1 MLTLSHATLQL
12 QPTKTTCPLPVLRV
26 ENPPPMLLSAAP
38 QVPVESSEPLS
49 LKDAKA
55 EDILKG
61 LQAMS
66 PEDRKKVEDALKI
79 VEKDM
84 MAKVARIY
92 KCSSGNG
99 DWGDYE
105 MQVNLKPDAS
115 GHVKE
120 QTVMF
125 RDSPEETETWYG
137 TWQIRGDIV
146 TFTGTELEKETS
158 GAGGVHKSPKEAGRK
173 EFKYKVLDGALVQ
186 VGGPENEELD
196 LPFKDGKKKTLT

>member
-1 MLTLSHATLQL
+1 MSTLSHATLQL

-26 ENPPPMLLSAAP
+26 ENPLPMLLSAAP

-105 MQVNLKPDAS
+105 MQVGWDLKWWFRRLIFNFSS
-115 GHVKE
+115 GLADCYVPCL
-120 QTVMF
+120 F
-125 RDSPEETETWYG
+125 
-137 TWQIRGDIV
+137 
-146 TFTGTELEKETS
+146 
-158 GAGGVHKSPKEAGRK
+158 
-173 EFKYKVLDGALVQ
+173 
-186 VGGPENEELD
+186 
-196 LPFKDGKKKTLT
+196 

>member
-1 MLTLSHATLQL
+1 M
-12 QPTKTTCPLPVLRV
+12 
-26 ENPPPMLLSAAP
+26 MLSAAP
-38 QVPVESSEPLS
+38 PVASSEEVGSS

-61 LQAMS
+61 LKAMS

-84 MAKVARIY
+84 MAKVARTY

-105 MQVNLKPDAS
+105 MQVNLKSDAS

-146 TFTGTELEKETS
+146 TFTGTELEKESS

-173 EFKYKVLDGALVQ
+173 EFKFKALDGALVQ

-196 LPFKDGKKKTLT
+196 LPFKAGQKKTLT

>member
-1 MLTLSHATLQL
+1 MSTLSHATLQL

-105 MQVNLKPDAS
+105 MQVGWDLKWW
-115 GHVKE
+115 
-120 QTVMF
+120 F
-125 RDSPEETETWYG
+125 RRLIWKIFLQA
-137 TWQIRGDIV
+137 WLIV
-146 TFTGTELEKETS
+146 TCHVCFRKGNRAMYILRMPKPVPRDAVFFSKTSNVQRETHP
-158 GAGGVHKSPKEAGRK
+158 GEPCFHP
-173 EFKYKVLDGALVQ
+173 
-186 VGGPENEELD
+186 
-196 LPFKDGKKKTLT
+196 

>member
-1 MLTLSHATLQL
+1 MSTLSHATLQL

-26 ENPPPMLLSAAP
+26 ENPPPMLLSAAT

-105 MQVNLKPDAS
+105 MQVGWDLKWWFRRLIWKIFLQAWLIVR
-115 GHVKE
+115 GHVC
-120 QTVMF
+120 F
-125 RDSPEETETWYG
+125 RKGFFGQCTFLRMPNGSQEMPRVVENFQRPTSPTCSSS
-137 TWQIRGDIV
+137 WQIKA
-146 TFTGTELEKETS
+146 FTPKTKWASTS
-158 GAGGVHKSPKEAGRK
+158 
-173 EFKYKVLDGALVQ
+173 YK
-186 VGGPENEELD
+186 
-196 LPFKDGKKKTLT
+196 

>member
-1 MLTLSHATLQL
+1 MSTLSHATLQL

-105 MQVNLKPDAS
+105 MQVGWDLKWW
-115 GHVKE
+115 
-120 QTVMF
+120 F
-125 RDSPEETETWYG
+125 RRLIWKIFLQA
-137 TWQIRGDIV
+137 WLIV
-146 TFTGTELEKETS
+146 TCHVCFRKGNVMQCTFCECRIGPKRCWKLLKTS
-158 GAGGVHKSPKEAGRK
+158 N
-173 EFKYKVLDGALVQ
+173 VQ
-186 VGGPENEELD
+186 RAVAHPGEICFHP
-196 LPFKDGKKKTLT
+196 